1 MEASAPMTVVTI
13 GYEGRQLDEF
23 IAELVG
29 RRVEVVFD
37 VRENAI
43 SRKPG
48 FSKRRLGEALA
59 VAGIEY
65 RHLSSLGNPRSN
77 RDAFRAGE
85 PAARDVFLRHLDD
98 GSRRGAR
105 RGRWRGPIADRRAHV
120 LRAGPRHLPP
130 VVHRRSA
137 GGGQPDAASRAG
149 LIVNP
154 AADSRARARRSGTDR

>member
-1 MEASAPMTVVTI
+1 MTVVTI

-23 IAELVG
+23 VAELVD

-59 VAGIEY
+59 HAGIEY

-85 PAARDVFLRHLDD
+85 PAARDVFLRQLDD
-98 GSRRGAR
+98 DGRAR
-105 RGRWRGPIADRRAHV
+105 RSTRSLRAARSRTVALMCFERDHSTCHRSCIADRLVADNPTLQR
-120 LRAGPRHLPP
+120 
-130 VVHRRSA
+130 
-137 GGGQPDAASRAG
+137 RAG
-149 LIVNP
+149 LIVNS
-154 AADSRARARRSGTDR
+154 AVDSRAPARRSGTDR

>member
-1 MEASAPMTVVTI
+1 MTVVTI

-23 IAELVG
+23 IAELLD

-65 RHLSSLGNPRSN
+65 HHMPSLGNPRSN

-85 PAARDVFLRHLDD
+85 PAARDVFLRHLDH
-98 GSRRGAR
+98 GSRKALDEIAGAAR
-105 RGRWRGPIADRRAHV
+105 SRTVALMCFERDHATCHRSCIVDRLVADNPT
-120 LRAGPRHLPP
+120 LRVEP
-130 VVHRRSA
+130 V
-137 GGGQPDAASRAG
+137 
-149 LIVNP
+149 
-154 AADSRARARRSGTDR
+154 

>member
-1 MEASAPMTVVTI
+1 MTVVTI

-23 IAELVG
+23 IAELLD

-65 RHLSSLGNPRSN
+65 QHLSALGNPKSN

-98 GSRRGAR
+98 TDPGEALDEIAAAARSRTVALMCFERDHATCHR
-105 RGRWRGPIADRRAHV
+105 SCIADRLVADNPT
-120 LRAGPRHLPP
+120 LRVEP
-130 VVHRRSA
+130 V
-137 GGGQPDAASRAG
+137 
-149 LIVNP
+149 
-154 AADSRARARRSGTDR
+154 

>member
-1 MEASAPMTVVTI
+1 MTVVTI

-23 IAELVG
+23 IAELVD

-98 GSRRGAR
+98 GGRGQPRRGCGAAR
-105 RGRWRGPIADRRAHV
+105 SRTVALMCFERDHATCHRSCIADRLVADNPT
-120 LRAGPRHLPP
+120 LRVEP
-130 VVHRRSA
+130 V
-137 GGGQPDAASRAG
+137 
-149 LIVNP
+149 
-154 AADSRARARRSGTDR
+154 